1 MYKIIFFFSAIITR
15 IFYKMT
21 KNKKKDN
28 KTKLQVINQ
37 QLKAPYFNKL
47 TTTKKINMLTNSYIY

>member
-1 MYKIIFFFSAIITR
+1 
-15 IFYKMT
+15 MT